1 MKHPDALVIQIDE
14 FQVIELLQ
22 REMARVKKYIAS
34 RMVANALQKHFKRHS
49 VMQIFPRM
57 NLKAQIHSRLIECIQ
72 NRPPPPRQLIK
83 RRLNQP
89 GWSLRPPIKV
99 RPPHRP
105 PKHPVPPNPPL

>member
-57 NLKAQIHSRLIECIQ
+57 NLKAQIHSPLIECIQ
-72 NRPPPPRQLIK
+72 NRPPPPRHPLT
-83 RRLNQP
+83 RPLTQP
-89 GWSLRPPIKV
+89 PCSL
-99 RPPHRP
+99 PPHTQLP
-105 PKHPVPPNPPL
+105 